1 MRIGRVIGHVTLNP
15 RTPELRHGALLL
27 VEALDH
33 AALVGRSSDAPR
45 GTPMPE
51 ALVVYD
57 ELGAGEG
64 QIIGISEGREAS
76 MPFYPDRVP
85 IDAYNAAI
93 LDTLDLPI

>member
-1 MRIGRVIGHVTLNP
+1 MRIGRVIGHITLNP

-27 VEALDH
+27 VEALDYT
-33 AALVGRSSDAPR
+33 ALTGLTTHAPR
-45 GTPMPE
+45 DTPMPE

-64 QIIGISEGREAS
+64 QLIGISEGREAA
-76 MPFYPDRVP
+76 MPFHPDRVP

-93 LDTLDLPI
+93 LDTLDL